1 MTLPL
6 RRVTVALAL
15 AVGLATVAVPSAV
28 GATTTHHP
36 TAISYVEH
44 SADGDLARVRQ
55 YFLCSSAT
63 CKHDHAAL
71 KTAAASSMGRLRTQG
86 AALRPARAAHVLR
99 PALTLF
105 VADVR
110 LLETSYRAYFTATS
124 SVKVSGL
131 VGNVFYLTE
140 DLASDVNVVKAA
152 ATKKKVSFSLWV
164 VGEAATLLAMQTD
177 AKALQSSSAT
187 TAVGIYANQLL
198 EAESHQ
204 LLAHAGG
211 PNASFDHLLRTF
223 ASHQLTMSHS
233 EILYLEGKKAP
244 LSEHQIAS
252 LNSKVAQE
260 FATLIKD
267 ETSLVKK

>member
-164 VGEAATLLAMQTD
+164 VGEAATLLDMQTD
-177 AKALQSSSAT
+177 HRRGDLRHSTSRSREPPAPRSRGGTECVLRPPLADLRESSA
-187 TAVGIYANQLL
+187 
-198 EAESHQ
+198 H
-204 LLAHAGG
+204 H
-211 PNASFDHLLRTF
+211 
-223 ASHQLTMSHS
+223 
-233 EILYLEGKKAP
+233 
-244 LSEHQIAS
+244 
-252 LNSKVAQE
+252 VAQRDPVSRGQE
-260 FATLIKD
+260 GTAQ
-267 ETSLVKK
+267 